1 MKIILFISKL
11 QATNFEINLCGKK
24 HFLGK
29 SVLFCCTVAF
39 FFNFLRIFFFK
50 MSYTW
55 LQGIRKLVS
64 DVFYTFFQRF
74 AIIRK
79 TEAKNG
85 KKATVQQNKML
96 FQRKRF

>member
-1 MKIILFISKL
+1 
-11 QATNFEINLCGKK
+11 
-24 HFLGK
+24 
-29 SVLFCCTVAF
+29 
-39 FFNFLRIFFFK
+39 

-96 FQRKRF
+96 FQRNKNQAYDFIFKIVGFRGKT